1 MSASDSSSKK
11 LYRPYLSL
19 PEILSI
25 LSHLAPSL
33 NSSPENPA
41 RSAYVKL
48 FRVKMEAEMG
58 LRKEAWQTA
67 PSLAE
72 KLGFSGPVT
81 GRIQSMSGQE
91 AWELFNTDPSK
102 LSPMQ
107 IQLAK
112 TYGWKEGLMSP
123 VEAKLFESEMGL

>member
-1 MSASDSSSKK
+1 MNQDKK

-48 FRVKMEAEMG
+48 FRLKTEAELG
-58 LRKEAWQTA
+58 LRKEAWEKA

-72 KLGFSGPVT
+72 KLGFS
-81 GRIQSMSGQE
+81 QSDSPSAQQE
-91 AWELFNTDPSK
+91 AGKDLWERLHQDPGS
-102 LSPMQ
+102 LSPAQ
-107 IQLAK
+107 IKAAK
-112 TYGWKEGLMSP
+112 TYGWKEGLMSS
-123 VEAKLFESEMGL
+123 VEAALFEREMGL

>member
-72 KLGFSGPVT
+72 KLGFQEPSPLV
-81 GRIQSMSGQE
+81 SMSGQE

-123 VEAKLFESEMGL
+123 VETKLFESEMGL